1 MDFFII
7 FINTLGMTLGVG
19 SSTYAITFFHQS
31 IADGVIDDT
40 EKRFLHTVYFLL
52 RVGMILLFLSY
63 AAQGYSIAHGL
74 SIPVGTDTL
83 ATQATLLA
91 IIFANAVLM
100 EKRFIA
106 MWLGP
111 AIAGASWYGIFFAS
125 VLDLYRFPYP
135 TLIVWY
141 IVLIVIFVINLRIL
155 RELMTRK

>member
-52 RVGMILLFLSY
+52 RAGMILLFLSY
-63 AAQGYSIAHGL
+63 VSQGYQIAHGF
-74 SIPVGTDTL
+74 SIPVGNDTL
-83 ATQATLLA
+83 AAQATFLA

-100 EKRFIA
+100 ERRLIA

-111 AIAGASWYGIFFAS
+111 AIAGASWYSIFFAS
-125 VLDLYRFPYP
+125 VLDMYHFPYS
-135 TLIVWY
+135 TLISWY
-141 IVLIVIFVINLRIL
+141 CLLIIVFILFLHIL
-155 RELMTRK
+155 RDLMMKK

>member
-7 FINTLGMTLGVG
+7 FVNTLGMTLGVG
-19 SSTYAITFFHQS
+19 SSTYAISFFHQS

-52 RVGMILLFLSY
+52 RAGMILLFLGY
-63 AAQGYSIAHGL
+63 TAQGYQIWQGMP
-74 SIPVGTDTL
+74 IPVGTDTL
-83 ATQATLLA
+83 AAQASFLA

-100 EKRFIA
+100 EKRLIA

-125 VLDLYRFPYP
+125 VLDLYHFSYP
-135 TLIVWY
+135 TLVVWY
-141 IVLIVIFVINLRIL
+141 IALVVLFIILLRII
-155 RELMTRK
+155 RECMVKQ